1 MGAVNRGLFIYLPNI
16 ISVLRLPIAF
26 AFFAID
32 SVMVRSVLL
41 SVGALTDALDGW
53 LARRFGLKSKTGALL
68 DPLFDKL
75 FVLIIM
81 SSFLAGPYLGWAGF
95 AILVA
100 RDAYVGAAFLV
111 GRFVGFSLPAKS
123 RLSGKIVTFLQ
134 MVTLFVL
141 LLAPE
146 LIDYGVMAVGVTGG
160 IAIVDYT
167 VVAVR
172 GA

>member
-1 MGAVNRGLFIYLPNI
+1 MGAGNRGRLIYLPNI

-26 AFFAID
+26 AFFAVD

-53 LARRFGLKSKTGALL
+53 LARRFGLKSESGALL

-81 SSFLAGPYLGWAGF
+81 SSFLAGPYLGWAAF

-100 RDAYVGAAFLV
+100 RDAYVGAALIV
-111 GRFVGFSLPAKS
+111 GKFVGFSLPAKA

-134 MVTLFVL
+134 MLTLFAL

-146 LIDYGVMAVGVTGG
+146 LIDYAVVAVGVTGG

-167 VVAVR
+167 FVAVR